1 MVDHIHGDYFVDC
14 GLASESHLRSAFGV
28 WISIFAGVVAYCV
41 RFIFRSR
48 VITRLLSSDVHSRK
62 VSLWVIS
69 PAATSSGSY
78 LSSSH

>member
-14 GLASESHLRSAFGV
+14 GVVSELHLRSAFGV
-28 WISIFAGVVAYCV
+28 WISIFAAAVAYCV

-48 VITRLLSSDVHSRK
+48 VTTRLLSSDVHNRK

-78 LSSSH
+78 PIDNH